1 MKRVGIFGVEMNS
14 PRGAVQFVRTGEAVV
29 RGGGVLWVTPQG
41 RFADTRERP
50 LEFKAGLAAVAVR
63 VAEAEGE
70 CGVLPLAI
78 EYPFWDERLPEVLLQ
93 FGERVRVMRGED
105 AEAVQARLVG
115 ALEAAMEE
123 LKAKAM
129 ARDAEAFERSWC
141 GGRGGWAG
149 SMRWGNGC
157 KGVRAARSRIVQSI
171 RGRRLPRCASD
182 GDTFL
187 WALRVAAMLG
197 ALTPAVLFCLNLRRY
212 RVPAIAGD
220 AALLAV
226 SVLIP
231 ARDEAAGIEGAVG
244 AALASVGVAFEVV
257 VMDDGSSDGTGELV
271 AAMAARDG
279 RVRVERAPVLP
290 AGWNGKQHALLGVGG
305 RGAV

>member
-1 MKRVGIFGVEMNS
+1 MAVPAISKPVLLFFRRIVRGYFRRHFHGVRGSGVERFLEAGSGGPLIVYANHGSWWDPMVCILLGERMGGRRHYAPMDAAALERYGILKRVGIFGVEMNS
-14 PRGAVQFVRTGEAVV
+14 PRGAVPFVRTGEAVV

-93 FGERVRVMRGED
+93 FGERVRVVRGED

-129 ARDAEAFERSWC
+129 ARDAEAFE
-141 GGRGGWAG
+141 
-149 SMRWGNGC
+149 
-157 KGVRAARSRIVQSI
+157 
-171 RGRRLPRCASD
+171 
-182 GDTFL
+182 
-187 WALRVAAMLG
+187 
-197 ALTPAVLFCLNLRRY
+197 
-212 RVPAIAGD
+212 
-220 AALLAV
+220 
-226 SVLIP
+226 
-231 ARDEAAGIEGAVG
+231 
-244 AALASVGVAFEVV
+244 
-257 VMDDGSSDGTGELV
+257 ELV
-271 AAMAARDG
+271 RGTRGMGGFYALG
-279 RVRVERAPVLP
+279 QRVKAFVRREPYRAEHTRAKTAEVR
-290 AGWNGKQHALLGVGG
+290 K
-305 RGAV
+305 